1 MRNTDGKI
9 AIIRQGENNLNAQSG
24 NIFDKSLKQQKTFYL
39 PDQILELSFI
49 IRGEAGG
56 GKTVFID
63 RLMKET
69 IDAGHSVIL
78 HNIKGEE
85 LTKIAGYCSFYHIEP
100 WTPFTWEIDFL
111 NLCADKDEQAE
122 DTKIRTLA
130 ESFSKVPEE
139 FFDKAGISVVEALIR
154 SVVKS
159 NKKNGKVE
167 ATLKNIV
174 NTWHSF
180 NVDESEVLIDTTD
193 IAKVK
198 KAIQQESKQLRMIND
213 FLKKWFP
220 TSSMYIDPKNE
231 KTSLCV
237 LASVVEIV
245 RKFESLSKFWNE
257 NAIDPKTKE
266 KRVFDIKQWVHTKN
280 DRKVIVISNS
290 NQFGDVAN
298 SYISA
303 FINLTTTQLIDSN
316 YKPVKEVHFI
326 LDEFAQLS
334 SVNLN
339 QFLKLPDVGRGLKVR
354 TKIAIQRTSQIKN
367 TWPNSDDKSFASAFQ
382 NKIWARFADDDK
394 DNVRHELGKQ
404 KLTVYK
410 SSVNWSAQGKS
421 SSSQTETKMEDV
433 ANIDDL
439 QKELGPIKMKV
450 DGQLKTVGVSILCN
464 FSNCKKVALI
474 KFPFVNFEK
483 IKDKYT
489 VKSNAGSG
497 SISGN
502 SEEEKDNNKEELTKD
517 ILQNVK
523 HSLELVPNQPAIEKK
538 AEEKNITESV
548 ISDVVAEVLDH
559 SGALSIAL
567 KASEILEGMENFTQN
582 NNIVSSNSELT
593 EEEIELMIT
602 QAKNNKNKEKTR
614 WLA

>member
-614 WLA
+614 

>member
-266 KRVFDIKQWVHTKN
+266 KRVFDIKRWVHTKN

-523 HSLELVPNQPAIEKK
+523 NSLELVPNQPAIEKE

-567 KASEILEGMENFTQN
+567 KASEVLEGMENFTQN

>member
-1 MRNTDGKI
+1 M
-9 AIIRQGENNLNAQSG
+9 
-24 NIFDKSLKQQKTFYL
+24 KQQKTFYL

-502 SEEEKDNNKEELTKD
+502 SEEENDNNKEELTKD

-523 HSLELVPNQPAIEKK
+523 NSLELVPNQPAIEKE

-614 WLA
+614 

>member
-266 KRVFDIKQWVHTKN
+266 KRVFDIKRWVHTKN

-523 HSLELVPNQPAIEKK
+523 NSLELVPNQPAIEKE

-614 WLA
+614 

>member
-410 SSVNWSAQGKS
+410 SSINWSAQGKS

-450 DGQLKTVGVSILCN
+450 DGHLKTVGVSILCN

-567 KASEILEGMENFTQN
+567 KAGEILEGMENFTQN
-582 NNIVSSNSELT
+582 TNVVSSNSELT

-602 QAKNNKNKEKTR
+602 EAKNNKNKEKTR
-614 WLA
+614 